1 MPPVLRPLR
10 RLSAASRAYRELR
23 VARRNLCASDVGA
36 RALARAQTRGHFL
49 ENAAATRELAEKL
62 ESDAH
67 ASDAFIRHNV
77 GQTVRDQTSGNF
89 VLVPKPEHLSRETA
103 PPPPSD
109 VNP

>member
-1 MPPVLRPLR
+1 MSDASPRKYEPIAV
-10 RLSAASRAYRELR
+10 SAESTV
-23 VARRNLCASDVGA
+23 VA
-36 RALARAQTRGHFL
+36 
-49 ENAAATRELAEKL
+49 EYIP
-62 ESDAH
+62 DAH
-67 ASDAFIRHNV
+67 ASAAFLRHNV

>member
-1 MPPVLRPLR
+1 MRECMDDVSSPKQSLGLR
-10 RLSAASRAYRELR
+10 R
-23 VARRNLCASDVGA
+23 
-36 RALARAQTRGHFL
+36 ALFAPAG
-49 ENAAATRELAEKL
+49 RELAAQL
-62 ESDAH
+62 VSDAH
-67 ASDAFIRHNV
+67 ASAAFLRHNV